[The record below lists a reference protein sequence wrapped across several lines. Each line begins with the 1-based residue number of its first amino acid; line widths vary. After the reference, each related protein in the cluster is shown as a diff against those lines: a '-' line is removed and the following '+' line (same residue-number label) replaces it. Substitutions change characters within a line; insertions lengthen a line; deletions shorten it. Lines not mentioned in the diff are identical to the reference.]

1 MKDEHIGK
9 AVANTDGGTDWERLR
24 NMSDEEIHASALADP
39 DAPPTDEAFWQNAKL
54 VFPEAKETVTIRLD
68 SEMLKWFKEKGR
80 GYQTRINAVLC
91 AYMKA
96 QRSHKPQSS

>member
-1 MKDEHIGK
+1 MKEEHIGK
-9 AVANTDGGTDWERLR
+9 AAMQVESGTDWERLR
-24 NMSDEEIHASALADP
+24 NLSDEEIHAAAVADP
-39 DAPPTDEAFWQNAKL
+39 DAQPTNEAFWENAKL

-68 SEMLKWFKEKGR
+68 SEMLKWFKEQGR

-96 QRSHKPQSS
+96 KGSHQSR